1 MQPVC
6 RLADVI
12 KRYGA
17 QNTPVL
23 DGVSLDVQTGEWVAI
38 TGASGSGKSSLL
50 QLVGGLDRA
59 YAGKVEVLGQD
70 LGGLRDA
77 ELATLRSKSIGF
89 VFQAFH
95 LVEHLSV
102 VENVALPALFS
113 PDGVAVRARVDA
125 ALERVGIADKRDA
138 RPTALSGGQRQRVAI
153 ARALVTEPALLLA
166 DEPTGNL
173 DEQTGEAILDL
184 FDALVK
190 EGRTLV
196 VVTHEPRVWR
206 RAGRTLQLAAG
217 KLTARS
223 TS

>member
-1 MQPVC
+1 MIPVC
-6 RLADVI
+6 RLDGV
-12 KRYGA
+12 KKTYG
-17 QNTPVL
+17 QTPVL
-23 DGVSLDVQTGEWVAI
+23 DGVSLQVDGGEWVAI

-50 QLVGGLDRA
+50 QLLGGLDRA
-59 YAGKVEVLGQD
+59 YTGRVEVLGQD
-70 LGGLRDA
+70 LGKLDDAGLA
-77 ELATLRSKSIGF
+77 ALRSKSIGF

-102 VENVALPALFS
+102 IENVELPALFS
-113 PDGVAVRARVDA
+113 QDAIAVRARVEA
-125 ALERVGIADKRDA
+125 ALDRVGIADKRHA

-184 FDALVK
+184 FAALVK

-206 RAGRTLQLAAG
+206 RAGRTVALTGG
-217 KLTARS
+217 KLVARPGDAS
-223 TS
+223 